1 MRHWLSPLLVLALL
15 FGGAMANARYVSKS
29 VDGWCAGVEASLPPP
44 RRRTGRGRAKRS
56 ARCTPPWDA
65 RQTYFHI
72 MVEHAE
78 LDAAEALFA
87 VSHSFAESED
97 GAEFRAN
104 TAELLPRSCG
114 CSTRWRKSRSRIF
127 FKAALRNSPKHE
139 DAIVRCRLTSC
150 PQGAC

>member
-1 MRHWLSPLLVLALL
+1 MRHWLSPLLVLVLL

-29 VDGWCAGVEASLPPP
+29 VVGWCAGVEASLAAAEAEDWE
-44 RRRTGRGRAKRS
+44 G
-56 ARCTPPWDA
+56 AREALGAVYASWDA

-104 TAELLPRSCG
+104 TAELL
-114 CSTRWRKSRSRIF
+114 TQ
-127 FKAALRNSPKHE
+127 LRLLDEMEEISIKN
-139 DAIVRCRLTSC
+139 IL
-150 PQGAC
+150 

>member
-1 MRHWLSPLLVLALL
+1 MKKDKYDIIVV
-15 FGGAMANARYVSKS
+15 GG
-29 VDGWCAGVEASLPPP
+29 GHAGVEAALAAAEAEDWE
-44 RRRTGRGRAKRS
+44 G
-56 ARCTPPWDA
+56 AREALGAVYASWDA

-104 TAELLPRSCG
+104 TAELL
-114 CSTRWRKSRSRIF
+114 TQ
-127 FKAALRNSPKHE
+127 LRLLNEMEEISIKN
-139 DAIVRCRLTSC
+139 IL
-150 PQGAC
+150 

>member
-29 VDGWCAGVEASLPPP
+29 VDGWCAGVEASLAAAEAEDWE
-44 RRRTGRGRAKRS
+44 G
-56 ARCTPPWDA
+56 AREALGAVYASWDA

-87 VSHSFAESED
+87 VSHSFASCS
-97 GAEFRAN
+97 
-104 TAELLPRSCG
+104 RSCG

-139 DAIVRCRLTSC
+139 DAIVRCRLRSC

>member
-1 MRHWLSPLLVLALL
+1 MRHWLSPLLYSRCSSAARWPTRVMSQKVWTA
-15 FGGAMANARYVSKS
+15 GARAWKPL
-29 VDGWCAGVEASLPPP
+29 LPPP
-44 RRRTGRGRAKRS
+44 RRRTGRGRAKRLGAVYAS
-56 ARCTPPWDA
+56 WDA

-104 TAELLPRSCG
+104 TAELL
-114 CSTRWRKSRSRIF
+114 TQ
-127 FKAALRNSPKHE
+127 LRLLNEMEEISIKN
-139 DAIVRCRLTSC
+139 IL
-150 PQGAC
+150 

>member
-1 MRHWLSPLLVLALL
+1 MWTAGARAWKPLLL
-15 FGGAMANARYVSKS
+15 
-29 VDGWCAGVEASLPPP
+29 PP
-44 RRRTGRGRAKRS
+44 RRRTGG
-56 ARCTPPWDA
+56 AREALGAVYTSWDA

-104 TAELLPRSCG
+104 TAELL
-114 CSTRWRKSRSRIF
+114 TQ
-127 FKAALRNSPKHE
+127 LRLLDEMEEISIKN
-139 DAIVRCRLTSC
+139 IL
-150 PQGAC
+150 

>member
-1 MRHWLSPLLVLALL
+1 VLALL

-29 VDGWCAGVEASLPPP
+29 VDGWCAGVEASLAAAEAEDWE
-44 RRRTGRGRAKRS
+44 GACEALGAVYAS
-56 ARCTPPWDA
+56 WDA

-104 TAELLPRSCG
+104 TAELL
-114 CSTRWRKSRSRIF
+114 TQ
-127 FKAALRNSPKHE
+127 LRLLNEMEEISIKN
-139 DAIVRCRLTSC
+139 IL
-150 PQGAC
+150 

>member
-29 VDGWCAGVEASLPPP
+29 VDGWCAGVEAALAAAEAEDWE
-44 RRRTGRGRAKRS
+44 G
-56 ARCTPPWDA
+56 AREALGAVYASWDA

-104 TAELLPRSCG
+104 TAELLTQLRLL
-114 CSTRWRKSRSRIF
+114 WDIF
-127 FKAALRNSPKHE
+127 TPFKAALRNSPKHE
-139 DAIVRCRLTSC
+139 DAIVRSRLRSC

>member
-1 MRHWLSPLLVLALL
+1 MTLQEEITRRRTFAIISHPDAGKTTLTEKLLL

-29 VDGWCAGVEASLPPP
+29 VDGWCAGVEASLAAAEAEDWE
-44 RRRTGRGRAKRS
+44 G
-56 ARCTPPWDA
+56 AREALGAVYASWDA
-65 RQTYFHI
+65 RQAYFHI

-104 TAELLPRSCG
+104 TAELL
-114 CSTRWRKSRSRIF
+114 TQ
-127 FKAALRNSPKHE
+127 LRLLDEMEEISIKN
-139 DAIVRCRLTSC
+139 IL
-150 PQGAC
+150 

>member
-15 FGGAMANARYVSKS
+15 FGGAMANARYVSNS
-29 VDGWCAGVEASLPPP
+29 VDGWCAGVEASLAAAEAED
-44 RRRTGRGRAKRS
+44 REG
-56 ARCTPPWDA
+56 AREALGAVYASWDA

-78 LDAAEALFA
+78 LAAAEALFA

-104 TAELLPRSCG
+104 TAELL
-114 CSTRWRKSRSRIF
+114 TQ
-127 FKAALRNSPKHE
+127 LRLLDEMEEISIKN
-139 DAIVRCRLTSC
+139 IL
-150 PQGAC
+150 

>member
-29 VDGWCAGVEASLPPP
+29 VDGWCAGVEVSLAAAEAEDWE
-44 RRRTGRGRAKRS
+44 G
-56 ARCTPPWDA
+56 AREALGAVYTSWDA

-97 GAEFRAN
+97 GASVRFRK
-104 TAELLPRSCG
+104 PIFVRSA
-114 CSTRWRKSRSRIF
+114 T
-127 FKAALRNSPKHE
+127 
-139 DAIVRCRLTSC
+139 T
-150 PQGAC
+150 

>member
-29 VDGWCAGVEASLPPP
+29 VDGWCAGVEASLAAAEAEDWE
-44 RRRTGRGRAKRS
+44 GACEALGAVYAS
-56 ARCTPPWDA
+56 WDA

-104 TAELLPRSCG
+104 TAELLNEMEEISI
-114 CSTRWRKSRSRIF
+114 KNI
-127 FKAALRNSPKHE
+127 L
-139 DAIVRCRLTSC
+139 
-150 PQGAC
+150 

>member
-1 MRHWLSPLLVLALL
+1 MRHWLSPLRVLALL

-29 VDGWCAGVEASLPPP
+29 VDGWCAGVEVSLAAAEAEDWEGAREALGAVYAS
-44 RRRTGRGRAKRS
+44 
-56 ARCTPPWDA
+56 WDA

-104 TAELLPRSCG
+104 TAELL
-114 CSTRWRKSRSRIF
+114 TQ
-127 FKAALRNSPKHE
+127 LRLLDEMEEISIKN
-139 DAIVRCRLTSC
+139 IL
-150 PQGAC
+150 

>member
-1 MRHWLSPLLVLALL
+1 MTLQEEITRRRTFAVIAHPDAGKTTLTEKLLL

-29 VDGWCAGVEASLPPP
+29 VVGWCAGVEASLAAAEAEDWE
-44 RRRTGRGRAKRS
+44 G
-56 ARCTPPWDA
+56 AREALGAVYASWDA

-104 TAELLPRSCG
+104 TAELL
-114 CSTRWRKSRSRIF
+114 TQ
-127 FKAALRNSPKHE
+127 LRLLDEMEEISIKN
-139 DAIVRCRLTSC
+139 IL
-150 PQGAC
+150 

>member
-29 VDGWCAGVEASLPPP
+29 VDGWCAGVEASLAAAEAEDWE
-44 RRRTGRGRAKRS
+44 G
-56 ARCTPPWDA
+56 AREALGAVYASWDA

-87 VSHSFAESED
+87 VSHSFAE
-97 GAEFRAN
+97 R
-104 TAELLPRSCG
+104 TAQSSAPTPPSCSRSCG

-139 DAIVRCRLTSC
+139 GAIVRSRLRSC

>member
-1 MRHWLSPLLVLALL
+1 MTLQEEITRRRTFAVIAHPDAGKTTLTEKLLL

-29 VDGWCAGVEASLPPP
+29 VDGWCAGVEASLAAAEAEDWE
-44 RRRTGRGRAKRS
+44 G
-56 ARCTPPWDA
+56 AREALGAVYASWDA

-104 TAELLPRSCG
+104 TAELL
-114 CSTRWRKSRSRIF
+114 TQ
-127 FKAALRNSPKHE
+127 LRLLNEMEEISIKN
-139 DAIVRCRLTSC
+139 IL
-150 PQGAC
+150 

>member
-1 MRHWLSPLLVLALL
+1 MLALL

-29 VDGWCAGVEASLPPP
+29 VDGWCAGVEVSLAAAEAEDWE
-44 RRRTGRGRAKRS
+44 G
-56 ARCTPPWDA
+56 AREALGAVYTSWDA

-87 VSHSFAESED
+87 VSHSFAESKD

-104 TAELLPRSCG
+104 TAELL
-114 CSTRWRKSRSRIF
+114 TQ
-127 FKAALRNSPKHE
+127 LRLLNEMEEISIKN
-139 DAIVRCRLTSC
+139 IL
-150 PQGAC
+150 

>member
-1 MRHWLSPLLVLALL
+1 MTLQEEITRRRTFAIISHPDAGKTTLTEKLLL

-29 VDGWCAGVEASLPPP
+29 VDGWCAGVEAALAAAEAEDWE
-44 RRRTGRGRAKRS
+44 G
-56 ARCTPPWDA
+56 AREALGAVYASWDA

-104 TAELLPRSCG
+104 TAELL
-114 CSTRWRKSRSRIF
+114 TQ
-127 FKAALRNSPKHE
+127 LRLLDEMEEISIKN
-139 DAIVRCRLTSC
+139 IL
-150 PQGAC
+150 

>member
-29 VDGWCAGVEASLPPP
+29 VDGWCAGVEASLAAAEAEDWE
-44 RRRTGRGRAKRS
+44 G
-56 ARCTPPWDA
+56 AREALGAVYASWDA

-104 TAELLPRSCG
+104 AAELL
-114 CSTRWRKSRSRIF
+114 TQ
-127 FKAALRNSPKHE
+127 LRLL
-139 DAIVRCRLTSC
+139 D
-150 PQGAC
+150 